1 MSLPRHFIAPSSHPG
16 PSSSVV
22 PAPRKDLPAYG
33 GLKTYFECLE
43 DALDLRDLPDGK
55 WVPRVGVSL
64 YGPLAV
70 HLYTGEHP
78 TGELHAHLAYP
89 IVVPDGFS
97 FTVPSPGGPL
107 TIRRVIQPETRT
119 LRWPSGDYSGPEV
132 DLGLGVPSFGV
143 RLMDPVDLAVSMCTE
158 LSATDAACIESLIAA
173 QLITWSNFNL
183 LWAASFSG
191 DDGPSERDLAIRAQV
206 FAMFEHWSAA
216 NQVTSS

>member
-1 MSLPRHFIAPSSHPG
+1 MSLPHHFIAPTSYPG
-16 PSSSVV
+16 PSSSLV
-22 PAPRKDLPAYG
+22 PAPRKDLPAYA
-33 GLKTYFECLE
+33 GLKTYFSCLE

-78 TGELHAHLAYP
+78 TGEMHAQLAYP

-97 FTVPSPGGPL
+97 VTVPSPAGPL
-107 TIRRVIQPETRT
+107 TIRRVLQPETRD
-119 LRWPSGDYSGPEV
+119 LRWPSGDFSGPAV

-143 RLMDPVDLAVSMCTE
+143 RLMDPVDLAVSMCTD
-158 LSATDAACIESLIAA
+158 LSAADAACIESLIRA

-183 LWAASFSG
+183 LWAASFWGSE
-191 DDGPSERDLAIRAQV
+191 GPSERDLANRAKV
-206 FAMFEHWSAA
+206 FAMFERWSATDQA
-216 NQVTSS
+216 NSA